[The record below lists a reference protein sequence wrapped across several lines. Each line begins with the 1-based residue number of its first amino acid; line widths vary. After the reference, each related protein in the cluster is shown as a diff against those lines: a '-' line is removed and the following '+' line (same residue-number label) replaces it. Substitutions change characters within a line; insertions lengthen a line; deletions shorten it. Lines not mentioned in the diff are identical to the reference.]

1 MSFSVILTII
11 VLVLLLFK
19 IYLFRGVH
27 QVFTKRPWRM
37 AYFILSIGSLV
48 IGIPT
53 MILSFS
59 GGMIDMH
66 FLQNFTIALM
76 LSVFICEL
84 LVFPFFLVDDL
95 RDLILRL
102 AKKKG
107 QVVDTDRRRFVK
119 TTGLVVAGIPFLGF
133 LNGITFGKYAFQVK
147 NRTLKFP
154 DLPKEFDGFRILQFS
169 DLHSGSFDSYES
181 VKKGFDLMQQQQAD
195 MILFTGDL
203 VNDLADEVKPYLSLL
218 KNLSAKYGKFS
229 VLGNHDYSADN
240 DLFPT
245 EEAKR
250 KNSNAIKDY
259 HKESHFHLLTN
270 ENIKV
275 EKNGEYIRLIGVE
288 NWGHSFLKEGDLDK
302 AIIGTE
308 EGEFSILMSHD
319 PSHWEEKVKD
329 HDKHIHLT
337 LSGHTHGTQM
347 GVDIGN
353 FRWSPGQYLYKRWAD
368 LYRENNRYL
377 YINRGLGWI
386 GFAGR
391 VGIYPEITVFTLKRS

>member
-1 MSFSVILTII
+1 
-11 VLVLLLFK
+11 
-19 IYLFRGVH
+19 
-27 QVFTKRPWRM
+27 
-37 AYFILSIGSLV
+37 
-48 IGIPT
+48 
-53 MILSFS
+53 
-59 GGMIDMH
+59 
-66 FLQNFTIALM
+66 
-76 LSVFICEL
+76 
-84 LVFPFFLVDDL
+84 
-95 RDLILRL
+95 
-102 AKKKG
+102 
-107 QVVDTDRRRFVK
+107 
-119 TTGLVVAGIPFLGF
+119 
-133 LNGITFGKYAFQVK
+133 
-147 NRTLKFP
+147 
-154 DLPKEFDGFRILQFS
+154 
-169 DLHSGSFDSYES
+169 
-181 VKKGFDLMQQQQAD
+181 

-329 HDKHIHLT
+329 NDKHIHLT

>member
-1 MSFSVILTII
+1 M
-11 VLVLLLFK
+11 LLFK
-19 IYLFRGVH
+19 IYLFRGVR
-27 QVFTKRPWRM
+27 QVFTKRPWRI

-102 AKKKG
+102 TKKKE
-107 QVVDTDRRRFVK
+107 QAVNTDRRRFVK

-250 KNSNAIKDY
+250 KNSDAIKDY

-368 LYRENNRYL
+368 LYRENNRFL